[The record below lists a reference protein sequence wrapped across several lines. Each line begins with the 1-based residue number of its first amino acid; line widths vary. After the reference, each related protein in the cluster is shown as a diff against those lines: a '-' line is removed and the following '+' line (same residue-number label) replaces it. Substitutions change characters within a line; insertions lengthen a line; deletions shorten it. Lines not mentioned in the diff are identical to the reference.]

1 MDINKSIKH
10 NFPIISDEYRKF
22 ALEKNACKKC
32 HIYKNYN
39 QVCQS
44 EGNAKDPVF
53 VFVGEAPG
61 SDEIKNMRPFIGAA
75 GQRLRMELRKY
86 KDVFTKENT
95 LITNTISCR
104 PQGNVYPGDSDLGVK
119 ICVDSWLNREL
130 ALLKPKIIVLVG
142 GAALSA
148 VRRETGIT
156 ANRGKWKFLSPGATN
171 IDENG
176 NVKKYVKVP
185 FFSHLKAWTLA
196 TFHPS
201 YVLKCEGEGNTY
213 VGNLFSQDIE
223 SVATM
228 YKTLLSDY
236 RYAAKNE
243 SVVHTFQK
251 LPKKYPKGNLG
262 NLGLSLTG
270 EQMAQQLGLI
280 PGGTTPDQVPY

>member
-1 MDINKSIKH
+1 MDINKVLKY

-22 ALEKNACKKC
+22 ALEKDKC
-32 HIYKNYN
+32 RKCYIHTNYN

-44 EGNAKDPVF
+44 EGNAKNPVF

-61 SDEIKNMRPFIGAA
+61 SDEIKEMRPFIGAA

-86 KDVFTKENT
+86 KDVFTKENA

-104 PQGNVYPGDSDLGVK
+104 PQGNVYPGDSDPGVK
-119 ICVDSWLNREL
+119 TCVDSWLNREL
-130 ALLKPKIIVLVG
+130 TLLKPKIIVLLG

-156 ANRGKWKFLSPGATN
+156 ANRGKWKFLSPGTTN
-171 IDENG
+171 LDENG

-185 FFSHLKAWTLA
+185 SFFSHLKAWTLA

-201 YVLKCEGEGNTY
+201 YVIRCESEGNTY

-236 RYAAKNE
+236 RYTAKNE
-243 SVVHTFQK
+243 LFSQDSKYNKYHT
-251 LPKKYPKGNLG
+251 PKGGLG

-280 PGGTTPDQVPY
+280 SGGAQAKFPY